1 MNLKI
6 ISVLGV
12 MALMVGVWFFY
23 KEDVK
28 IEPTVPSA
36 PTVSYEVTEIKAVQ
50 TNPKTGEIEY
60 TLMADSL
67 IKNSAGMDEMRN
79 AKMDS
84 TPPNGQSHYLEAN
97 LAILEQTTGDLLLQ
111 EGFVLVRQGDDTKPK
126 MTIKGDLLTANT
138 KQHQVASNKPI
149 SITQGADSFIAQG
162 FTGDLQTGKYEFYH
176 IQMEFTPPKR
186 VDKSLF

>member
-79 AKMDS
+79 AKMDW
-84 TPPNGQSHYLEAN
+84 TPPNSETYHLEAS
-97 LAILEQTTGDLLLQ
+97 LASLEQTTGDLLLQ

-138 KQHQVASNKPI
+138 KQYQVASNKPI

-162 FTGDLQTGKYEFYH
+162 FTGDLQTGEYEFYH

>member
-79 AKMDS
+79 AKMDWA
-84 TPPNGQSHYLEAN
+84 PPNGQSHYLEAN

-162 FTGDLQTGKYEFYH
+162 FTGDLQTGEYEFYH